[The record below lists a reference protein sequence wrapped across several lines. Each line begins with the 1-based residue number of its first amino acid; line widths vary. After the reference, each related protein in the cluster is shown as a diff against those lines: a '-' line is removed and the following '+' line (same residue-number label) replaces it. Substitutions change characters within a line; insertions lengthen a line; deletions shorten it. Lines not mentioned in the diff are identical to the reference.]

1 MRNVMRRIASAVTAA
16 ATMLMFMAP
25 VAPVRAGAPTNVSD
39 SLSRLQISVT
49 AVHSATATFPTDTWS
64 AGETVTFDYGTALF
78 ALTDS
83 TPSCSLGTGACHAVV
98 NSATDSLAIVCDAAT
113 CGGLLTL
120 GTFSGTNPG
129 TAGSKTIP
137 IGGTGG
143 ISGAFAIA
151 IVDSDQVTV
160 TATVAAT
167 ITFDIDTATT
177 DTESAA
183 AYSVAL
189 GTVTTTDTRVS
200 GTTDG
205 VNFIW
210 LDLDSNATAGAVV
223 TVRNA
228 NGGNGL
234 VSTGTPADDID
245 SANGTMADGT
255 ENYGL
260 CSVSESATTGTLDDV
275 APFDNASCA
284 GNSETNVVG
293 GLTGSDQIIYDTNG
307 AAITVG
313 RGQIAVQA
321 AISTTTQG
329 HSDYTDVLT
338 FIATGTF

>member
-1 MRNVMRRIASAVTAA
+1 MRNVMQRVASAVTAV
-16 ATMLMFMAP
+16 ATTLMFLAP
-25 VAPVRAGAPTNVSD
+25 IAPVRAGSPTNISD
-39 SLSRLQISVT
+39 TLSRLQISVS
-49 AVHSATATFPTDTWS
+49 AVHSATATFPTDTWG

-83 TPSCSLGTGACHAVV
+83 TPSCSLGTGNCHAVV
-98 NSATDSLAIVCDAAT
+98 SSATDSLTIVCDAAT

-120 GTFSGTNPG
+120 GVFSVTNPG

-137 IGGTGG
+137 IAGTGG

-151 IVDSDQVTV
+151 IVDSDQMTV
-160 TATVAAT
+160 TATVAST
-167 ITFDIDTATT
+167 ITFDIDTAVT

-200 GTTDG
+200 GSTDS

-228 NGGNGL
+228 NGANGL

-275 APFDNASCA
+275 APFDGTCA
-284 GNSETNVVG
+284 ANSETNVVG
-293 GLTGSDQIIYDTNG
+293 GLNGTDQTIYDTNG

-313 RGQIAVQA
+313 RAQIAVQA